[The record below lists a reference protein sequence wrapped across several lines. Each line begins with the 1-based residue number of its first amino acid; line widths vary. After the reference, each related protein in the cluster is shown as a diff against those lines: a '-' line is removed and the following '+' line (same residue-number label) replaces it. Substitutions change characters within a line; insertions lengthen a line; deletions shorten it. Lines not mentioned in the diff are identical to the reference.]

1 LFNYQIAEL
10 LLICECLNSVIELN
24 LGNFGKKEKNM
35 ENQTKQEKWSEP
47 LLMKTFG
54 LKKFYETYP
63 LLDEWLDAKEEF
75 SKMELDFM
83 SNLRRRLM
91 VNVNTWNEEE
101 LKMNFI
107 ALLLNVL
114 VDYESDKYNTYFEKE
129 ISANYNGNFLKTR
142 TDFMIAKGILNMVE
156 NPYFCFH
163 AVGVPKYKATKK
175 NPEDPIT
182 QVLLGMLIA
191 QANNHDNK
199 PLYGVYNIGREWYFM
214 VLENQN
220 YAVSKSYDSTQLTD
234 LEDIVAILRKF
245 KVILEEK
252 LI

>member
-1 LFNYQIAEL
+1 
-10 LLICECLNSVIELN
+10 
-24 LGNFGKKEKNM
+24 M
-35 ENQTKQEKWSEP
+35 ENQKKQEKWSEP
-47 LLMKTFG
+47 LLIKTFG

-75 SKMELDFM
+75 SKIEIDFM
-83 SNLRRRLM
+83 NNLRRKLM
-91 VNVNTWNEEE
+91 INVNTWNEEE

-129 ISANYNGNFLKTR
+129 ISANYDGHFLKTR

-163 AVGVPKYKATKK
+163 EYKATKK

-191 QANNHDNK
+191 QKTNHDNK
-199 PLYGVYNIGREWYFM
+199 PIYGVYNIGREWYFM

-220 YAVSKSYDSTQLTD
+220 YAVSKSFDSTQSID
-234 LEDIVAILRKF
+234 LQEIVAILRKF

-252 LI
+252 LII

>member
-1 LFNYQIAEL
+1 
-10 LLICECLNSVIELN
+10 
-24 LGNFGKKEKNM
+24 M
-35 ENQTKQEKWSEP
+35 ENQKKQEKWSEP
-47 LLMKTFG
+47 LLIKTFG

-63 LLDEWLDAKEEF
+63 LLDEWLEAKEEF
-75 SKMELDFM
+75 SKLEIDFM
-83 SNLRRRLM
+83 NNLRRKLV

-163 AVGVPKYKATKK
+163 EYKATKK

-191 QANNHDNK
+191 QATNHDDK

-220 YAVSKSYDSTQLTD
+220 YAVSKSFDSTQSTD
-234 LEDIVAILRKF
+234 LEEIVSILRKF
-245 KVILEEK
+245 KVILEEI
-252 LI
+252 LL

>member
-1 LFNYQIAEL
+1 
-10 LLICECLNSVIELN
+10 
-24 LGNFGKKEKNM
+24 M
-35 ENQTKQEKWSEP
+35 ENQKKQEKWSEP
-47 LLMKTFG
+47 LLIKTFG

-75 SKMELDFM
+75 SKIEIDFM
-83 SNLRRRLM
+83 NNLRRKLM
-91 VNVNTWNEEE
+91 INVNTWNEEE

-129 ISANYNGNFLKTR
+129 ISVNYDGHFLKTR

-163 AVGVPKYKATKK
+163 EYKATKK

-191 QANNHDNK
+191 QKTNHDNK

-220 YAVSKSYDSTQLTD
+220 YAVSKSFDSTQSID
-234 LEDIVAILRKF
+234 LQEIVAILRKF

-252 LI
+252 LII

>member
-1 LFNYQIAEL
+1 
-10 LLICECLNSVIELN
+10 
-24 LGNFGKKEKNM
+24 M
-35 ENQTKQEKWSEP
+35 ENPKKQEKWSEP
-47 LLMKTFG
+47 LLIKTFG

-63 LLDEWLDAKEEF
+63 LLDAWLNAKEQFSETEIEF
-75 SKMELDFM
+75 MN
-83 SNLRRRLM
+83 NLRRRLI

-107 ALLLNVL
+107 ALLLNIL

-129 ISANYNGNFLKTR
+129 ISATSDGHFMKTR

-163 AVGVPKYKATKK
+163 EYKATKK

-191 QANNHDNK
+191 QETNKNGK
-199 PLYGVYNIGREWYFM
+199 PLYGVYNIGREWFFM
-214 VLENQN
+214 VLENKN
-220 YAVSKSYDSTQLTD
+220 YAVSKSFDSTQMTELQ
-234 LEDIVAILRKF
+234 EIVTILRKF
-245 KVILEEK
+245 KVILIET

>member
-1 LFNYQIAEL
+1 
-10 LLICECLNSVIELN
+10 
-24 LGNFGKKEKNM
+24 M

-47 LLMKTFG
+47 LLIKTFG
-54 LKKFYETYP
+54 LKKFYENYP
-63 LLDEWLDAKEEF
+63 LLDEWLDAKEDF
-75 SKMELDFM
+75 SKLELDFM

-129 ISANYNGNFLKTR
+129 ISANYNGHLLKTR
-142 TDFMIAKGILNMVE
+142 TDFMIAKGILNRVE

-163 AVGVPKYKATKK
+163 EYKATKK

-191 QANNHDNK
+191 QITNHDNK

-220 YAVSKSYDSTQLTD
+220 YAVSKSYDSTQITD
-234 LEDIVAILRKF
+234 LEEIVAILRKF
-245 KVILEEK
+245 KIILEEK